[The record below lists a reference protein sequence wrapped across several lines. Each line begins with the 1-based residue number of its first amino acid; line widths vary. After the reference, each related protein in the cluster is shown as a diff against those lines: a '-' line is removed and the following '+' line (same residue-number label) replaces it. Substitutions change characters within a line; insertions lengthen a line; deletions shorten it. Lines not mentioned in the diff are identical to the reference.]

1 MLVSC
6 GSWKYRE
13 TCQVLDRVRAVDYPG
28 LKRASA
34 LELHI
39 FLAAGISE

>member
-1 MLVSC
+1 MSNMLD
-6 GSWKYRE
+6 G
-13 TCQVLDRVRAVDYPG
+13 VRAVDYPG
-28 LKRASA
+28 LKKVSA